1 MTFVPSVL
9 AGKRILIVEDE
20 AMIAF
25 LIEEHLMDF
34 KCIPVGPFNSVAKAL
49 EAVQSEVFDVA
60 LLDVLLG
67 GEKVYPVADAL
78 AERNIPFLF
87 LSGYGAR
94 ANPPGHSER
103 KICSKPF
110 KAEDLAASLA
120 AVLAEAALPPET
132 GFGVASL
139 DRGS

>member
-1 MTFVPSVL
+1 
-9 AGKRILIVEDE
+9 
-20 AMIAF
+20 MIAF
-25 LIEEHLMDF
+25 LIEEYLTDF
-34 KCIPVGPFNSVAKAL
+34 GCIPVGPLASVAKAL
-49 EAVQSEVFDVA
+49 EAVKSEEFDVA

-78 AERNIPFLF
+78 AERVIPFLF
-87 LSGYGAR
+87 MSGYGSG

-120 AVLAEAALPPET
+120 AALAEAAPPP
-132 GFGVASL
+132 
-139 DRGS
+139 